1 MDFNILNG
9 WLILAATGCGVVL
22 WWLFRSLHSRVE
34 RAETAMTDFKLYC
47 ANKFVT
53 SESLEKALDN
63 LNDTIKAVFS
73 KLERIDEKLANKADR
88 T

>member
-1 MDFNILNG
+1 MDINILNG
-9 WLILAATGCGVVL
+9 WLILFATGCGVVI
-22 WWLFRSLHSRVE
+22 WWLFRSLHARVE
-34 RAETAMTDFKLYC
+34 KAEDALDAFKLESAKTY
-47 ANKFVT
+47 VT
-53 SESLEKALDN
+53 SNSLDKALDN